1 MKKMMKL
8 LAALLLAMGI
18 AMVSCT
24 AEEATTVRVGGLKG
38 PTGMALAHMMT
49 ENDGSYAFTLAGAP
63 EELTGQIIQG
73 NVDMAAV
80 PINLGAVLYNKT
92 QGGVQGLSLITRG
105 MLYVLEKGDSVQSVA
120 DLQGKTIVSA
130 GQGATP
136 EYVMQYILEK
146 NGVEATLDFKSEH
159 AEVTTL
165 AVNGMADIVLVP
177 EPHVTTLLMKDAS
190 YRIALDITE
199 EFAKAAS
206 ENGYPEAQ
214 LSMSVVIVR
223 TEFAKEHPEL
233 VEKFMADLQASITFA
248 NENVEAAAQEIVDQ
262 GIIASAAVAQKA
274 LPSCKLVFVSGADMK
289 AQAAPLYEILFAA
302 NPASVGGALPGA
314 DFFYAAE

>member
-18 AMVSCT
+18 AMVACT
-24 AEEATTVRVGGLKG
+24 AEETPVVRVGGLKG

-105 MLYVLEKGDSVQSVA
+105 MLYVLEKGDSVQAVA

-190 YRIALDITE
+190 YRVALDITD
-199 EFAKAAS
+199 EFARTAD
-206 ENGYPEAQ
+206 ENGNPEAQ

-233 VEKFMADLQASITFA
+233 VEKFMADLEASIAFA
-248 NENVEAAAQEIVDQ
+248 NENVEVAAQEIVDQ
-262 GIIASAAVAQKA
+262 GIIAAAAVAQKA
-274 LPSCKLVFVSGADMK
+274 LPSCRLVFVSGADMK

-302 NPASVGGALPGA
+302 NPASVGGTLPGA

>member
-18 AMVSCT
+18 AMVACT
-24 AEEATTVRVGGLKG
+24 AEETPVVRVGGLKG

-105 MLYVLEKGDSVQSVA
+105 MLYVLEKGDSVQAVA

-190 YRIALDITE
+190 YRVALDITE
-199 EFAKAAS
+199 EFARTAA

-233 VEKFMADLQASITFA
+233 VEKFMADLEASIAFA
-248 NENVEAAAQEIVDQ
+248 NENVEVAAQEIVDQ
-262 GIIASAAVAQKA
+262 GIIAAAAVAQKA
-274 LPSCKLVFVSGADMK
+274 LPSCRLVFVSGADMK

-302 NPASVGGALPGA
+302 NPASVGGTLPGA